1 MTTKEFVDGMMTH
14 TTILAIK
21 DIPPDQKR
29 DAIEARVRSALNF
42 VADRYPFPFVCSE
55 TTYTGG
61 SVSGQSDYILDQKA
75 AAVKS
80 IVYGDDLRKLIPIT
94 QEDADTLVSQF
105 GEFTQTAYWIDIG
118 KDGLAPKVRILK
130 TPDTNGQ
137 AIRYRYRKA
146 NMIIEQWPEN
156 YLHVVEA
163 QIIASLVPGYTKEA
177 EIAVDAMI
185 ANFAGHHPINPVI
198 GDPDV
203 RERNMERNSRIGYNG
218 GVTW

>member
-14 TTILAIK
+14 TAILAIK
-21 DIPPDQKR
+21 DIPLDQKR
-29 DAIEARVRSALNF
+29 AAIEVRVRSALNF
-42 VADRYPFPFVCSE
+42 VADRYPFPFVCAE

-61 SVSGQSDYILDQKA
+61 SVSGQSDYIFDQKA

-80 IVYGDDLRKLIPIT
+80 IIYGDDLRKLMPIT
-94 QEDADTLVSQF
+94 QEDADALVSQF

-137 AIRYRYRKA
+137 EITYRYRKA

-163 QIIASLVPGYTKEA
+163 QIISSLVPGYTKEA
-177 EIAVDAMI
+177 EIAIDAMI
-185 ANFAGHHPINPVI
+185 GNFVGHHPINPVI
-198 GDPDV
+198 GDPEV
-203 RERNMERNSRIGYNG
+203 RERNRERNARFGYNG
-218 GVTW
+218 EWV